1 MKEILKYLRQLNSYT
16 QEEVAQKLSVSR
28 QSYSKYEKGTV
39 VPSDKMILKIAEL
52 YNVHPDFIRENN
64 IPYKAAYSL
73 SPEKDAMLEFASS
86 SASAVEYDAY
96 FDGNEIKVI
105 GDVHFEIGERFKLI
119 RERID
124 REKAWNNFVKILKKF
139 HRSLPKDFDAEKAY
153 EEAMEEKYGPFN

>member
-73 SPEKDAMLEFASS
+73 SPEKDAMLEFASP

-96 FDGNEIKVI
+96 FDGNE
-105 GDVHFEIGERFKLI
+105 
-119 RERID
+119 
-124 REKAWNNFVKILKKF
+124 NNFVKKIKKF